1 MGYTYTLKIFVAYL
15 KSKFN
20 CASCILWQP
29 SWQGL
34 SLLLELPCTDLWDPK
49 QSLWSPPGVPASYWR

>member
-1 MGYTYTLKIFVAYL
+1 MHEIVYGIYLYIEIFVVYL

-29 SWQGL
+29 SRQEL
-34 SLLLELPCTDLWDPK
+34 SLLLELLCTDPLGP
-49 QSLWSPPGVPASYWR
+49 